1 MSGDSSSS
9 GGGARKGARHWL
21 AQRLTGAALV
31 PLTLWFVV
39 SALSLTGADYG
50 AFQAWL
56 GGFGNAALM
65 ILLIIA
71 MFYHAELGVREVV
84 EDYVHAATVK
94 TAALVLTRI
103 AAFGFGAAAV
113 FAVIKMVIQVRI

>member
-1 MSGDSSSS
+1 MSSDSSSS
-9 GGGARKGARHWL
+9 GGARKGARHWL

-31 PLTLWFVV
+31 PLTLWFVI

-50 AFQAWL
+50 TFQAWL
-56 GGFGNAALM
+56 GGFGNTALM

-71 MFYHAELGVREVV
+71 IFYHAELGVREVV
-84 EDYVHAATVK
+84 EDYVHAETVK
-94 TAALVLTRI
+94 TAVLVITRI

-113 FAVIKMVIQVRI
+113 FAVIKMVI